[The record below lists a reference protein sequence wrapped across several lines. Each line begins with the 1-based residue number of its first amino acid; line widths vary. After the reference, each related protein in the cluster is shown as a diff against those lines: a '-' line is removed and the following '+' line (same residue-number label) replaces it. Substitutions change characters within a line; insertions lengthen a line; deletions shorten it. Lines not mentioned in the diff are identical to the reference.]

1 MTKKEANELI
11 QYLNSVYIYGGL
23 RKMTKSELMEYVRLF
38 YEMFIRFDKQLVKDA
53 ITKAATTSNFFPN
66 FAELNKYVSDAL
78 LDRRY
83 EIVKKLIDNKYF
95 EIGMTGTKNEIE
107 RKAFDRFDKILI
119 EMIIHKY
126 SYATINEI
134 ENAVDDIDYLKEY
147 KELVLFD
154 DKLPIPPPGS
164 DPNYNYDFSRP
175 TAHIYSHK

>member
-53 ITKAATTSNFFPN
+53 IIKAATTSNFFPN

-95 EIGMTGTKNEIE
+95 EIGMTVTKNEIE

-134 ENAVDDIDYLKEY
+134 ENAVNDIDYLKEY

-154 DKLPIPPPGS
+154 DKLPIPPGS